1 MKILFL
7 TNNEITKPLSDWLKF
22 EAHENLV
29 IYSKQLTPD
38 IIKEISP
45 DMLVSYNYRYII
57 KEDVLALV
65 DNRAINLHISLLP
78 WNRGAQPNFW
88 SFIENTPKG
97 VTIHLIDKGLDTGDI
112 LLQKGKHFDEDIET
126 LETSYEFLHKEI
138 QNLFRLKWE
147 ELKNFKLQPAKQK
160 GEGSIHLN
168 KDFEK
173 IKAFL
178 GEDIWNVPV
187 SVLKQRYMLVNK

>member
-29 IYSKQLTPD
+29 IYSKQLAPD